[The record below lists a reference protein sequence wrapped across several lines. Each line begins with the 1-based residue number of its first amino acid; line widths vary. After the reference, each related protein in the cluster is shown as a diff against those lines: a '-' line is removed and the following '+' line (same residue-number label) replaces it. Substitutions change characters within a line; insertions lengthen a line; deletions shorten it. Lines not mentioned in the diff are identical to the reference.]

1 MNLEIDDSS
10 FQQEEIE
17 EDGEEKSADSEFSA
31 EEEEEIKGSTTR
43 RKMEQNLNLPKR
55 RESGNPQD
63 VTGEIEI
70 LQNAVKEMER
80 KRRTLEGKLLEM
92 YGIKEQRSYI
102 AQLQKHLKVK
112 TEEVDFLSITV
123 NSLRAETKK
132 LQEEVKEGV
141 LVQKQLEIAKKRIK
155 ELHKKM
161 TTDRNWARKK
171 LLTLAREVS
180 GFEKTGISS
189 TDHENVEK
197 KTGSVEFKAMEMKR
211 RNKELEMETGGL
223 KIMLVA
229 AEDKANA
236 QSNMTE
242 DKLEEEMNKFRHANE
257 SLSKQIEKLRKNRF
271 GIIEELMYQR
281 SLNACL
287 RFESQNFLTPPILSK
302 NSSQE
307 SHGNKTPTPIP
318 HHNSYSKSSSSSS
331 IDKTTIDSSSSS
343 ERSISKKYGLI
354 HNIRR
359 WGRRK
364 DNPRLVVS
372 SSERSSRENSP
383 FKAGGLIRRLS
394 MSDVPL
400 QRKENDST
408 GLVGI
413 TPSRKIKRVQFS
425 IQSQEVQSVFDLE
438 RNPIDTVAWLRP
450 TGDLDDKKNS
460 AMQSSRAG
468 SLMGGDEKHE
478 VSLKKASHCR
488 DLSGTDMGNGKVES
502 GDKEELHHSNM
513 LPNVLHSD
521 SRVWTPLRSSSFS

>member
-1 MNLEIDDSS
+1 MNLENDDSN

-17 EDGEEKSADSEFSA
+17 EDGEEKSADSEFSVPSSSSLFLLYISFLLSDHYFLIIYIEVTHINLHFQV

-63 VTGEIEI
+63 ITGEIEI

-242 DKLEEEMNKFRHANE
+242 VYMKF
-257 SLSKQIEKLRKNRF
+257 SLVF
-271 GIIEELMYQR
+271 
-281 SLNACL
+281 
-287 RFESQNFLTPPILSK
+287 
-302 NSSQE
+302 
-307 SHGNKTPTPIP
+307 
-318 HHNSYSKSSSSSS
+318 
-331 IDKTTIDSSSSS
+331 
-343 ERSISKKYGLI
+343 
-354 HNIRR
+354 IR
-359 WGRRK
+359 
-364 DNPRLVVS
+364 
-372 SSERSSRENSP
+372 
-383 FKAGGLIRRLS
+383 
-394 MSDVPL
+394 
-400 QRKENDST
+400 
-408 GLVGI
+408 
-413 TPSRKIKRVQFS
+413 
-425 IQSQEVQSVFDLE
+425 IQL
-438 RNPIDTVAWLRP
+438 
-450 TGDLDDKKNS
+450 
-460 AMQSSRAG
+460 
-468 SLMGGDEKHE
+468 
-478 VSLKKASHCR
+478 
-488 DLSGTDMGNGKVES
+488 
-502 GDKEELHHSNM
+502 
-513 LPNVLHSD
+513 
-521 SRVWTPLRSSSFS
+521 